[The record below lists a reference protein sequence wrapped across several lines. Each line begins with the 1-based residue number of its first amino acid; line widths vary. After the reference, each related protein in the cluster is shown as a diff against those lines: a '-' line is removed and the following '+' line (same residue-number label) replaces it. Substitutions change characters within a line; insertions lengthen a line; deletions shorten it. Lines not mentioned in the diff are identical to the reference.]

1 MKLLPISAFSM
12 PSWGERSSIFITRKQ
27 YTPRVLAFESE
38 VHGIDIYTRQ
48 TLTVHFQRDQPHQIL
63 MIHHSGMKLLV
74 GVTLPKHWNFFFP
87 YHGAI

>member
-1 MKLLPISAFSM
+1 MKLLPISAFYAVV
-12 PSWGERSSIFITRKQ
+12 GRKKFYFYYRKQ

-63 MIHHSGMKLLV
+63 MIHHSGMKFLV
-74 GVTLPKHWNFFFP
+74 GVTLPKH
-87 YHGAI
+87 